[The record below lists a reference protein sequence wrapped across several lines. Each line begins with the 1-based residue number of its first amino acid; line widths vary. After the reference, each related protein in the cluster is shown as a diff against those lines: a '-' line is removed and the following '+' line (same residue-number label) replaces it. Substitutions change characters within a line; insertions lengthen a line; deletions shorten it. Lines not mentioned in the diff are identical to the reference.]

1 VQQPIRHQAPA
12 KLNLGLRVLGRRPDG
27 YHLLQSLVV
36 FLDLCDQIEVA
47 PALTWRL
54 QMSGRF
60 AGDVGED
67 NLVLRAGRLLADKAT
82 EDMAGCAP
90 LAAEIRLEKNIP
102 VAAGLGG
109 GSSDAAAVLRSLNVV
124 WKLFWNFDQVQQVAA
139 PLGADLAVCL
149 AVAPAMVGG
158 IGELIEL
165 IEVPSLSLVI
175 ANPGIPLATKDVF
188 TRLRP
193 PYQEALP
200 VPAAMHDQVS
210 VVAFAGALGNGLTT
224 PAIELCPTI
233 SALLSDI
240 RALEGCRLAQM
251 SGSGATCFGVFDDE
265 AAAHAAA
272 TTLQAAR
279 PAWFVRACRSFESAE
294 NY

>member
-1 VQQPIRHQAPA
+1 VQEPIRHKAPA
-12 KLNLGLRVLGRRPDG
+12 KLNLGLRVLGRRSDG

-36 FLDLCDQIEVA
+36 FLDLADEIEIA

-60 AGDVGED
+60 SGSVGSED
-67 NLVLRAGRLLADKAT
+67 NLVLRAGRLLAAKAT
-82 EDMAGCAP
+82 EDMAGCAA

-124 WKLFWNFDQVQQVAA
+124 WKLFWNFDRLQQVAA

-149 AVAPAMVGG
+149 AVAPAMMSG

-175 ANPGIPLATKDVF
+175 ANPGIPLSTKDVF
-188 TRLRP
+188 MRLRP

-200 VPAAMHDQVS
+200 VPAAMHNQAS
-210 VVAFAGALGNGLTT
+210 VVAFAGALGNSLTT

-233 SALLSDI
+233 GALLSDI

-265 AAAHAAA
+265 MAAKAGAAA
-272 TTLQAAR
+272 LQAKR
-279 PAWFVRACRSFESAE
+279 PGWFVRASRSLEC
-294 NY
+294 